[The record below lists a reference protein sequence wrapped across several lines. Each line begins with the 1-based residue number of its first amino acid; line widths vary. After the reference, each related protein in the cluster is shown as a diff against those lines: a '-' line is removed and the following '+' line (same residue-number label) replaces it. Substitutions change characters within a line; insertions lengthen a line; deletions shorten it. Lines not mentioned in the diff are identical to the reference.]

1 MDETRLVYALFN
13 LGPMEIFFIVMVIL
27 VLFGAKRIP
36 EIAKGIGQGI
46 REFKGA
52 VDGAK
57 KDIENVGKEIESE
70 NGEKSPDQLKTKD
83 IIKAST

>member
-1 MDETRLVYALFN
+1 MDENRLVYALFN
-13 LGPMEIFFIVMVIL
+13 LGPMEIFFIVVVIL

-70 NGEKSPDQLKTKD
+70 NGEKSPE
-83 IIKAST
+83 